1 MPPPPHAD
9 DRKILF
15 SAKVCRSLDP
25 AGTTKGFEESPLIS
39 IETSPVDTRRD
50 LAPIIINTSA
60 RTIPEN
66 ETTPSIKSICIS
78 NSY

>member
-1 MPPPPHAD
+1 MLIFDIDFATSFVN
-9 DRKILF
+9 ILHYT
-15 SAKVCRSLDP
+15 DP

-50 LAPIIINTSA
+50 LAPIITNTSA